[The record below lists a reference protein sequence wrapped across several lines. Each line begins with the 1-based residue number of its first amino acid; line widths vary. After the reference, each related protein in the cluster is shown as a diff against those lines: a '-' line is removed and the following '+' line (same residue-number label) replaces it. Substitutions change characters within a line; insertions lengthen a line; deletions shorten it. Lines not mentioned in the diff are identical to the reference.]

1 VEQRM
6 IKRFQKVWFG
16 LAVVAAIVLLGSFLV
31 SGFITRNAVLAQRI
45 EVVAP
50 EVAAILGLPADSKGK
65 TIGSPQRLIINDP
78 KALLEKDQNGV
89 QLVNEVYLRENNIYP
104 LQTLTVEFFR
114 NLVAAVAFVGLLI
127 MLFLYRLSRTK

>member
-31 SGFITRNAVLAQRI
+31 SSFITRNAVLAQRI

-65 TIGSPQRLIINDP
+65 TIGSP
-78 KALLEKDQNGV
+78 KK
-89 QLVNEVYLRENNIYP
+89 
-104 LQTLTVEFFR
+104 
-114 NLVAAVAFVGLLI
+114 
-127 MLFLYRLSRTK
+127 TKMGCSW